1 MPNKRKILIF
11 IVSHFIFYRYNEGEM
26 VNLAL
31 GVFGVLMIV
40 VGGVMAHLKKE

>member
-1 MPNKRKILIF
+1 MK
-11 IVSHFIFYRYNEGEM
+11 NEGEM

-40 VGGVMAHLKKE
+40 VGWSMVRRGRRR